1 MVENS
6 SPKVFTPSVEV
17 KDRERIFEPTQE
29 VKDFWNLYRK
39 KYDNVFET
47 TIDVQKNPDGIEYI
61 LTRCDY
67 KRVDGVMGWTNW
79 TIREDGNLIFT
90 TREKDVARLMFDV
103 KVKTSV
109 KV

>member
-1 MVENS
+1 MSGNNTSKIFIPNIQV
-6 SPKVFTPSVEV
+6 VG
-17 KDRERIFEPTQE
+17 RERTFELTQE
-29 VKDFWNLYRK
+29 AKDFWNLYRK
-39 KYDNVFET
+39 KCDSVVET

-67 KRVDGVMGWTNW
+67 KRADGITGWTNW

-90 TREKDVARLMFDV
+90 TREKDTARLIFDV
-103 KVKTSV
+103 KVKTKV